1 VRRVI
6 NMKTKNISILTLS
19 IVTAVFLVLTACTN
33 NFTEVRIKTGDIKII
48 DFDKYD
54 KIIYADI
61 EIVSPPENYSPDKE
75 LRFFFLDDFAK
86 ITGKTITHYEIKDQ
100 DREKIKDE
108 FKNSPN
114 TLLVTGK
121 IIFDIKTRSR
131 VAEVKNAEGKKE
143 KQFVPVQHWTLTLN
157 LEIIETASGEE
168 LFKKSYTEKTA
179 EPDLTNP
186 KYNFDDL
193 FFKINNR
200 FQKDITNIKSTQ
212 RRYLLLK

>member
-1 VRRVI
+1 
-6 NMKTKNISILTLS
+6 MKTKNKSLLTLS
-19 IVTAVFLVLTACTN
+19 IIAAMFLMLSACTN
-33 NFTEVRIKTGDIKII
+33 NFVEVRIKTGDIKVI

-61 EIVSPPENYSPDKE
+61 EIEAPPENYTPEKE
-75 LRFFFLDDFAK
+75 LGTFFLDDFAK
-86 ITGKTITHYEIKDQ
+86 IIGKTVTHFEVKDEN
-100 DREKIKDE
+100 RGKIKEQFED
-108 FKNSPN
+108 SPN
-114 TLLVTGK
+114 TLLITGK
-121 IIFDIKTRSR
+121 IIFEIKTRSKIE
-131 VAEVKNAEGKKE
+131 EVKNAEGKKE

-157 LEIIETASGEE
+157 LEISEPGSGEE

-212 RRYLLLK
+212 RRYLILK